1 MAKIQEGEQ
10 VCILHTGEVG
20 ILKRYLTPYTV
31 MVDVNGDYREVAVSA
46 LEPAW
51 LFNPNGKKPE
61 SRKSNQPEK
70 IARGI
75 AGMPTGI
82 HLLFRPEK
90 NMAGELLRYTVLLLN
105 RCGYDLRLH
114 YTFHLDG
121 SLHTSLRKD
130 LETGDDLV
138 LHEFKTD
145 QLNDLPSFTGTFWL
159 QEKAGGL
166 QHEFSR
172 ELRIKPKQF
181 FGGQYLIE
189 NTEMLLFP
197 LVEQLPFKEEKSI
210 FPKSEKDTFDW
221 GKGKK
226 PKPHAVIEK
235 AQMPDFID
243 LHIEKLDPAWELLS
257 KGEMLELQLDCFRE
271 FLEKAIQLRL
281 HKIYAVHG
289 LGKGVLR
296 EAIARL
302 LEQYPSVT
310 SFNNQYHA
318 RFGHGATEIILD

>member
-1 MAKIQEGEQ
+1 
-10 VCILHTGEVG
+10 
-20 ILKRYLTPYTV
+20 
-31 MVDVNGDYREVAVSA
+31 MVDVNGDYQEVAVSA

-51 LFNPNGKKPE
+51 LFNPSGKKPQQKKD
-61 SRKSNQPEK
+61 SPPEK
-70 IARGI
+70 VARGM
-75 AGMPTGI
+75 AGVPNGI

-114 YTFHLDG
+114 YEFRLDG

-130 LETGDDLV
+130 LEVGDDLI

-145 QLNDLPSFTGTFWL
+145 QLNDLPSFACTFWL

-166 QHEFSR
+166 QHEFFR

-181 FGGQYLIE
+181 FGGQYLDQ
-189 NTEMLLFP
+189 NTGMLRFP
-197 LVEQLPFKEEKSI
+197 FVEQLPFKEEKPS
-210 FPKSEKDTFDW
+210 FPVPEKDSFDW
-221 GKGKK
+221 GKSKK
-226 PKPHAVIEK
+226 PKPNTVIEK

-257 KGEMLELQLDCFRE
+257 KGEILELQLECFRE

-296 EAIARL
+296 EAIAKL

-310 SFNNQYHA
+310 SFNNQYHS
-318 RFGHGATEIILD
+318 RFGHGATEIILE